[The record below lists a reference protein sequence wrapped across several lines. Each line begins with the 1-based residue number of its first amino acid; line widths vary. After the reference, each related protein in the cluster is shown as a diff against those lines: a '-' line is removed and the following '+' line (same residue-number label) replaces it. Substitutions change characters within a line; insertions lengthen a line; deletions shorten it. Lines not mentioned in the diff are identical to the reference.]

1 MYSVYKHDL
10 TSIYTCTGI
19 WYIHIHRMWLQY
31 FLFTIRKQTCRESS
45 SAPGSPGLWNRDKLV
60 TITSIALVYDTFS
73 CSIHEGYQ
81 HNDNWG
87 SHIVNTVSMIAMLCQ
102 CMYVH
107 IGSVPPP
114 TYYQFPRIFHP
125 QWCPS
130 HTSEPQTKTEQKKC
144 WWNSHLVGGLEHL
157 DYFSIYWECHHPN
170 SRTHIFQRDGST
182 TNQSLVAAGIPLAHC
197 CSSSHFLL
205 FKSPD
210 MLQDAAPVRWR
221 IWFITESYVHP

>member
-19 WYIHIHRMWLQY
+19 WYIHIHCMWLQY

-60 TITSIALVYDTFS
+60 TITSIDLVYDTFS
-73 CSIHEGYQ
+73 YSIHEGYQ

-157 DYFSIYWECHHPN
+157 DLFFHILGMSSSQLTNSYFSEGWLNDQPVIGCCWNP
-170 SRTHIFQRDGST
+170 TGALLLKFPF
-182 TNQSLVAAGIPLAHC
+182 LV
-197 CSSSHFLL
+197 
-205 FKSPD
+205 
-210 MLQDAAPVRWR
+210 V
-221 IWFITESYVHP
+221 